1 MNRIAEQPM
10 LFGISSTG
18 KVQKWKVKVEELD
31 DKTAFLIRES
41 GQLAG
46 KIRENIKHVKKGK
59 NIGKSNETT
68 PFQQA
73 CNMAISEFN
82 TKRDSNY
89 EYKIDINDYVPRLV
103 LPQLAKGVKKGKIKF
118 PCYMQ
123 PKLNGVCCIARKF
136 CSEPS
141 LKQYSQEYITWAIH
155 NGLLHPVNEDMEE
168 GICYHSRGGHL
179 FHTLEHF
186 TDTLFDIL
194 DFNEMVHGELYNHDW
209 SLQKIGSYTKD
220 LKPDAHK
227 LEFWIYDYPTNKK
240 INQKERMHILLD
252 KIDPSLFPT
261 IRLVPSIIV
270 GSYKAAKILHDKWV
284 SEGFEGGML
293 RNKDGH
299 YMFEYNSK
307 DLEKVKEFQDAEFEI
322 VGGKEGTGTDEG
334 CMVFKCITEGG
345 IEFDV
350 RPKGTVEK
358 RKEMYI
364 NKEIYIGQPLT
375 VKFSEYSDDMV
386 PQQPVG
392 LLLRDYE

>member
-1 MNRIAEQPM
+1 MNRAAEQPM

-41 GQLAG
+41 GQLTG
-46 KIRENIKHVKKGK
+46 KVRENIKRVKKGK

-89 EYKIDINDYVPRLV
+89 EYKIDINDYVPRVV

-123 PKLNGVCCIARKF
+123 PKLNGVCCIARRY
-136 CSEPS
+136 CSEPAF
-141 LKQYSQEYITWAIH
+141 KQYSVEYINWAVQK
-155 NGLLHPVNEDMEE
+155 GLLKTSNAGIEE
-168 GICYHSRGGHL
+168 GMCYHSRGGHL
-179 FHTLEHF
+179 FHTIEHF
-186 TDTLFDIL
+186 THTLFDIL

-227 LEFWIYDYPTNKK
+227 LEFWIYDYPTNNK
-240 INQKERMHILLD
+240 ISFKERSRILLD
-252 KIDPSLFPT
+252 KIDLSLSPT
-261 IRLVPSIIV
+261 IRLVPSIVV

-293 RNKDGH
+293 RNMDGH

-307 DLEKVKEFQDAEFEI
+307 DLEKVKGFKTAEFDI

-334 CMVFKCITEGG
+334 CIVFRCVTEGG
-345 IEFDV
+345 LTFDV

-358 RKEMYI
+358 RQEMYR
-364 NKEIYIGQPLT
+364 NLNSYIGEPLT
-375 VKFSEYSDDMV
+375 VKFAEYSDDMV

-392 LLLRDYE
+392 EAVRNYE

>member
-1 MNRIAEQPM
+1 MNRAAEQPM

-18 KVQKWKVKVEELD
+18 KVQKWKVKVEEQD

-41 GQLAG
+41 GQIGG
-46 KIRENIKHVKKGK
+46 KIRENINHVKKGK

-68 PFQQA
+68 PFKQA
-73 CNMAISEFN
+73 VNMAVSEFN
-82 TKRDSNY
+82 TKRDANY
-89 EYKIDINDYVPRLV
+89 EFQIDVKNYVPRII

-123 PKLNGVCCIARKF
+123 PKLNGVCCMARKYA
-136 CSEPS
+136 SEPS
-141 LKQYSQEYITWAIH
+141 FKQYSHEYISWAIH
-155 NGLLHPVNEDMEE
+155 KGLLHPVNEDMEE

-186 TDTLFDIL
+186 TDKLNDIL
-194 DFNEMVHGELYNHDW
+194 NVNEMVHGELYNHDW

-227 LEFWIYDYPTNKK
+227 LEYWIYDYPNTTLHFSERLSILNEML
-240 INQKERMHILLD
+240 INERT
-252 KIDPSLFPT
+252 SPT
-261 IRLVPSIIV
+261 IRLVKTITV
-270 GSYKAAKILHDKWV
+270 NSYKEAKLRHDKWV
-284 SEGFEGGML
+284 SMGFEGGML

-307 DLEKVKEFQDAEFEI
+307 DLEKVKGFKTAEFDI

-334 CMVFKCITEGG
+334 CIVFRCVTEGG
-345 IEFDV
+345 LTFDV

-358 RKEMYI
+358 RQEMYR
-364 NKEIYIGQPLT
+364 NLNSYIGEPLT
-375 VKFSEYSDDMV
+375 VKFAEYSDDMV

-392 LLLRDYE
+392 EAVRNYE